1 MMIENKTCA
10 DYDHYDQNISIPIE
24 EYDRLMENDTKL
36 DALLTALS
44 KDARLNWDETKLR
57 FEDRYLE
64 PTLAILF
71 QGNYE
76 RWFRNIKK
84 GESND

>member
-1 MMIENKTCA
+1 MTENRTCA
-10 DYDHYDQNISIPIE
+10 DCVGQNAICIPVD

-44 KDARLNWDETKLR
+44 KDACLNWDKTKLR
-57 FEDRYLE
+57 FEGNYLE

-84 GESND
+84 GENND